1 MVGVSILSG
10 KLRMDINQVACSN
23 RCGHCK
29 KLAPI
34 WEKLAKEL
42 QRQVTVAEVDCEDHK
57 LLCSS
62 EGVTGFPMLFFYPES
77 GKKSEYSGT
86 RKLAA
91 MKNWAERAV
100 KP

>member
-1 MVGVSILSG
+1 
-10 KLRMDINQVACSN
+10 MDINQATCSN

-29 KLAPI
+29 KLAPT

-42 QRQVTVAEVDCEDHK
+42 QRRVTVAEVNCEDYK
-57 LLCSS
+57 SLCSS

-86 RKLAA
+86 RKLEA

>member
-1 MVGVSILSG
+1 MGV
-10 KLRMDINQVACSN
+10 NQATCSN

-29 KLAPI
+29 KLAPT

-42 QRQVTVAEVDCEDHK
+42 QRRVTVAELNCENHK
-57 LLCSS
+57 SLCSS
-62 EGVTGFPMLFFYPES
+62 EGVNGFPMLFFYPES

-86 RKLAA
+86 RKLEA

>member
-1 MVGVSILSG
+1 
-10 KLRMDINQVACSN
+10 MDIYRATCTN

-42 QRQVTVAEVDCEDHK
+42 QGRVTVAEVNCDDYK
-57 LLCSS
+57 SLCSS
-62 EGVTGFPMLFFYPES
+62 EGVTGFPMLFFYSES

-86 RKLAA
+86 RNLEA

-100 KP
+100 RP